1 MTAKQI
7 AFLLALSSALSTT
20 AIELTPDNFDSVT
33 DGKTVFLK
41 FFAPWCGH
49 CKALKPDWDKLIADF
64 EGSENQLIADI
75 DCTSEGEQLCEE
87 HGIQGFPTLKWGDPS
102 DLQDYEGPR
111 DYDSLKQFADEN
123 LKPMCSVKNIDLCDS
138 DKKAQIEKYQGM
150 SLDELKGLVDEEE
163 TKISDAEE
171 DFMREVEKLQAAY
184 EQLMDTKDKKV
195 AEVKAAGIGLM
206 KSVIKNKET
215 ADKKDEL

>member
-1 MTAKQI
+1 MPLPNHK
-7 AFLLALSSALSTT
+7 
-20 AIELTPDNFDSVT
+20 
-33 DGKTVFLK
+33 
-41 FFAPWCGH
+41 
-49 CKALKPDWDKLIADF
+49 
-64 EGSENQLIADI
+64 
-75 DCTSEGEQLCEE
+75 
-87 HGIQGFPTLKWGDPS
+87 
-102 DLQDYEGPR
+102 DYEGPR

-123 LKPMCSVKNIDLCDS
+123 LKPMCSVKNIDLCDA

-171 DFMREVEKLQAAY
+171 EFMREVEKLQAAY

-206 KSVIKNKET
+206 KSVVKNKEA
-215 ADKKDEL
+215 ADNKDEL